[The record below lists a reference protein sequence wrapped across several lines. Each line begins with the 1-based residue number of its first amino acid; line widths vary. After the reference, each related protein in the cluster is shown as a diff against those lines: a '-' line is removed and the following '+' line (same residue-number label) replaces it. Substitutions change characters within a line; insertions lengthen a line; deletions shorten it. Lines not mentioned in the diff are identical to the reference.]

1 MERWSIILKNVHR
14 IQLPREVIIGHGVLN
29 RIGEICKSLGFTSS
43 ALLLTGPRTYKIA
56 AEKTI
61 TALENDG
68 IEVTSLIVKKSEMKY
83 IIMTERKVAT
93 HHPRVILGVG
103 GGKVID
109 VGKIAA
115 LKSTLP
121 FISIPTVASHDGIAS
136 PRASIKDFELPASI
150 PAQMPAAII
159 ADTEIIRNAPY
170 RLTASGCGDIISK
183 YTSVRDWKLAKEMK
197 DQYYGEYSASLAMMS
212 ARLVMRNTKIIKKRG
227 EEGISIVLEA
237 LISCGIAMGIAGS
250 SAPCSGSEH
259 LFSHALDKI
268 ASTPALHGEQCGV
281 GAIMMAH
288 LHKANWKLLRNS
300 LRKLKAPTTAEELGV
315 KPEHII
321 RALMKAHKIRSDRYT
336 ILGENGL
343 TEQEATHLAKITGVI
358 E

>member
-1 MERWSIILKNVHR
+1 LKKNVHR
-14 IQLPREVIIGHGVLN
+14 IQLPREVLIGHGVLN
-29 RIGEICKSLGFTSS
+29 KVEEVCKKLGFTSS
-43 ALLLTGPRTYKIA
+43 VLLLTGPQTYRIA

-61 TALENDG
+61 TTLENG
-68 IEVTSLIVKKSEMKY
+68 GYEVASLIVKKSETKY
-83 IIMTERKVAT
+83 VLMAKQKIAT
-93 HHPRVILGVG
+93 SHPEVILGVG

-109 VGKIAA
+109 IGKIAA

-121 FISIPTVASHDGIAS
+121 FISVPTVASHDGIAS
-136 PRASIKDFELPASI
+136 PRASIKDFKLPASI
-150 PAQMPAAII
+150 PAQTPAAII

-183 YTSVRDWKLAKEMK
+183 YTSVRDWKLAKELK
-197 DQYYGEYSASLAMMS
+197 NQYYGEYAASLAMMS
-212 ARLVMRNTKIIKKRG
+212 ARLVMRNTEIIKKKG
-227 EEGISIVLEA
+227 EEGTSIVMEA
-237 LISCGIAMGIAGS
+237 LISCGIAMSIAGS
-250 SAPCSGSEH
+250 SAPCSGAEH

-288 LHKANWKLLRNS
+288 LHKANWKLIRNS
-300 LRKLKAPTTAEELGV
+300 LRKLKAPTTAKELGI
-315 KPEHII
+315 KPEYII
-321 RALMKAHKIRSDRYT
+321 KALTKAHKIRSDRYT

-343 TEQEATHLAKITGVI
+343 TEQEAILLARTTGII